1 MLARSRMM
9 QYWRLVILAVSALA
23 TACGGDNTDPSPPP
37 SAQSPSPEPRL
48 PIAEAPLD
56 RKAFL
61 LAMSEAASAFASG
74 RDDLEQ
80 QRGLNGKRIEI
91 RLRIGCSGS
100 AIPTRRVSY
109 KPDER
114 QLEISVA
121 PEISASDEL
130 VASLGLTDFEAV
142 EGLWIWRPWMLASDC
157 PTIAPPPMAT
167 PSPTSQPSG
176 KTTAPRAA
184 ATAAPEPPGEELA
197 VREEPR
203 IGIAQFFT
211 ATDSRALQRG
221 ERGYEVSRKLP
232 AGEEPSAQG
241 YDFVVSGRLQKLP
254 DGRVIVCAGSA
265 VRQAPKCLAS
275 AHIDRVQV
283 VHPQT
288 GATLAEWSS

>member
-1 MLARSRMM
+1 MLARFRMM
-9 QYWRLVILAVSALA
+9 EHRRLVILAVSALA
-23 TACGGDNTDPSPPP
+23 TACGGDRTEPSPAP

-61 LAMSEAASAFASG
+61 LAMSEAASAFAAG

-80 QRGLNGKRIEI
+80 QRALDGKRIEI

-121 PEISASDEL
+121 PEISASNEVVEALD
-130 VASLGLTDFEAV
+130 LTGFEAV
-142 EGLWIWRPWMLASDC
+142 EGLWIWRPWMLSSEC
-157 PTIAPPPMAT
+157 PKVAAPPMAT
-167 PSPTSQPSG
+167 PSPTAEPTA
-176 KTTAPRAA
+176 KATTPRAK
-184 ATAAPEPPGEELA
+184 ATSSLEPPGDQQM
-197 VREEPR
+197 VSEEPQ

-221 ERGYEVSRKLP
+221 ERGYEVSRQLK
-232 AGEEPSAQG
+232 AGEEPSQQG

-265 VRQAPKCLAS
+265 ARQAPKCIAS
-275 AHIDRVQV
+275 AHIDSVEV

-288 GATLAEWSS
+288 GASLAEWSS